1 MVANLIFFSFFFF
14 RSQVTT
20 AVLSITAKAKARAK
34 KSEASDDKMEVV
46 SDSFSFWFTVFLS
59 LLCSNLFQGFKIV
72 IFVSSESWR
81 SSTLALRA
89 FSDQRTW
96 EITYFY
102 ACIICLSD
110 RIRKQ
115 TKEKLHQL
123 KRLALIFVALI
134 RYLFYVYG
142 CGDCCTKTSQKKT
155 LTWLKISCARRNDPT

>member
-59 LLCSNLFQGFKIV
+59 LLCSNLFKGFKIV

-81 SSTLALRA
+81 SGTLALRA

-115 TKEKLHQL
+115 TKEKPHQL
-123 KRLALIFVALI
+123 KRWAAIFVALI
-134 RYLFYVYG
+134 HYPFYVYG
-142 CGDCCTKTSQKKT
+142 CGDCCTKTSQNKT
-155 LTWLKISCARRNDPT
+155 LT

>member
-1 MVANLIFFSFFFF
+1 MFPFISLLFCLRLTEWRRLVVANLIFFFFF

-59 LLCSNLFQGFKIV
+59 LLCSNLFKDFKIV
-72 IFVSSESWR
+72 IFFSSESWR
-81 SSTLALRA
+81 SSTLAPPRA

-96 EITYFY
+96 EITYFN
-102 ACIICLSD
+102 ASFICFSD

-123 KRLALIFVALI
+123 KRLALIFVA
-134 RYLFYVYG
+134 
-142 CGDCCTKTSQKKT
+142 
-155 LTWLKISCARRNDPT
+155 